1 LVPDHRRFRDL
12 FRFAICEQGTVYSW
26 GRGRYGALGHDDNE
40 TNHMVPARIQG
51 FKRNAII
58 SRIACGRWHS
68 VALANSRE
76 LVCWGRNHSG
86 QLGLGFVSR
95 ACAKPT
101 AIELEPG
108 ERHTPLIHDIAAGE
122 AHTAVV
128 ADLNRGSQC
137 EVCLPGEENRVK

>member
-1 LVPDHRRFRDL
+1 MMISSPSEGGRQRLVWSLIIAGSEIFLGLPSANKVQSIR
-12 FRFAICEQGTVYSW
+12 GV
-26 GRGRYGALGHDDNE
+26 GGRYGALGHDDNE

-51 FKRNAII
+51 FKKNAII

-108 ERHTPLIHDIAAGE
+108 ERHTPLIHDIAAG
-122 AHTAVV
+122 TI
-128 ADLNRGSQC
+128 LNRH
-137 EVCLPGEENRVK
+137 PPPPD

>member
-1 LVPDHRRFRDL
+1 
-12 FRFAICEQGTVYSW
+12 VYSW

-86 QLGLGFVSR
+86 QLGLGFTRDSE
-95 ACAKPT
+95 APT
-101 AIELEPG
+101 FAGIT
-108 ERHTPLIHDIAAGE
+108 RHSNPVISCGI
-122 AHTAVV
+122 AHTLVLASSGQLLAWGCGAHGQLGYGDLWDREDPVV
-128 ADLNRGSQC
+128 VPTVQSII
-137 EVCLPGEENRVK
+137 